1 MRDAPSRAQ
10 DLKDTAWR
18 DDAACRDSAAEGFF
32 PDSSD
37 PREYDAPRAVCR
49 RCPVRQECLA
59 DQLAWEGGSGS
70 SARHGMYGGLTP
82 EERHAVHR
90 GRRGTEVTPRRHP
103 VTPEQVEA
111 IREAL
116 AAGMTLKGIRVL
128 AGVTE
133 WQLRAVMTDY
143 GLSKPGRGAS

>member
-1 MRDAPSRAQ
+1 M
-10 DLKDTAWR
+10 TTTWR
-18 DDAACRDSAAEGFF
+18 DDAACRDSGAEGFF

-49 RCPVRQECLA
+49 RCTVRQECLA
-59 DQLAWEGGSGS
+59 DQLAWEGSIASG
-70 SARHGMYGGLTP
+70 ARHGMYGGLTP
-82 EERHAVHR
+82 AERHAR
-90 GRRGTEVTPRRHP
+90 APRPTRPRRHP

-128 AGVTE
+128 VGVTE
-133 WQLRAVMTDY
+133 WQMRAVMAGY
-143 GLSKPGRGAS
+143 GLSKPGRSAS

>member
-1 MRDAPSRAQ
+1 MM
-10 DLKDTAWR
+10 TWR
-18 DDAACRDSAAEGFF
+18 DDAACRDSGTEGFF

-49 RCPVRQECLA
+49 RCTVRQECLA
-59 DQLAWEGGSGS
+59 DQLAWEGSIARG
-70 SARHGMYGGLTP
+70 ARHGMYGGLTP
-82 EERHAVHR
+82 DERHAVHR

-128 AGVTE
+128 VGVTE
-133 WQLRAVMTDY
+133 WQLRTVMTDY
-143 GLSKPGRGAS
+143 GLSKPGRSAS